1 MLLIGCFANTI
12 ELEQALAVI
21 EQSGIE
27 RRHILAVGMDLL
39 TEKPEDSKKNDAVE
53 VGTAWATACAVIG
66 VAVGFRLAWGPIVWG
81 LVGAAVGFCAG
92 FCLQRLI
99 RGGRPRPRDFAWLP
113 EVTVIVQCPAHKSD
127 DIRTVMYR
135 SGALSVGKSGI

>member
-21 EQSGIE
+21 EQNGIE

-39 TEKPEDSKKNDAVE
+39 TEKPEHSKKSDAIE
-53 VGTAWATACAVIG
+53 TGTAWATAFAVIG
-66 VAVGFRLAWGPIVWG
+66 VAVGFRLAWGPIIWG
-81 LVGAAVGFCAG
+81 LVGTAFGFGAG
-92 FCLQRLI
+92 FGLHRLL
-99 RGGRPRPRDFAWLP
+99 RGGSPRPRDLAWMP

-127 DIRTVMYR
+127 AVRSVMYR